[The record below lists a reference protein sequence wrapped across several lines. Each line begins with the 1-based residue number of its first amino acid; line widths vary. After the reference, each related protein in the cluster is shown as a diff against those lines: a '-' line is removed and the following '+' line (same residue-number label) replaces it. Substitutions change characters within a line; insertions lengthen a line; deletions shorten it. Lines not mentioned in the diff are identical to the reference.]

1 MNLTAEIS
9 MYPLQQNYDPI
20 ILDFIADLRTNTD
33 IDVVT
38 NAMSTQVRGPYEHV
52 WEILQKATR
61 KSFENHGKAVFVV
74 KFISGELPI
83 LDAPITE

>member
-9 MYPLQQNYDPI
+9 MYPLHQDYEPI
-20 ILDFIADLRTNTD
+20 ILDFIADLRANAD

-38 NAMSTQVRGPYEHV
+38 NAMSTQVRGPYQRV
-52 WEILQKATR
+52 WDILQQATQ
-61 KSFENHGKAVFVV
+61 KSFETYGKAVFVV
-74 KFISGELPI
+74 KFIRGELPI

>member
-9 MYPLQQNYDPI
+9 MYPLHQEYEPI
-20 ILDFIADLRTNTD
+20 ILEFIANLRTNTD

-38 NAMSTQVRGPYEHV
+38 NAMSTQVRGPYQRV
-52 WEILQKATR
+52 WEILQQATR
-61 KSFENHGKAVFVV
+61 RSFEAHGKAVFVV
-74 KFISGELPI
+74 KFIGGELPI